1 VTFTVVIDPAS
12 GTVPPSGTVDVVVNG
27 QVLGSVAV
35 QDVNGVAEAT
45 FTVEFYSRG
54 SFTFS
59 TQYLGSPQFAGSTSN
74 AVTVD
79 VF

>member
-1 VTFTVVIDPAS
+1 
-12 GTVPPSGTVDVVVNG
+12 
-27 QVLGSVAV
+27 
-35 QDVNGVAEAT
+35 VAEAT
-45 FTVEFYSRG
+45 FTVEFFSRG

-74 AVTVD
+74 SVTVN